1 MRMHEP
7 SLIALVSPAF
17 PAWRRMLCVRRRPW
31 CIPVAALLIGLG
43 LLLAWPLGLVAG
55 PAESPS
61 LEVHRSATV
70 VDLHVDTLLDIQ
82 AGRRTLGERSARGHV
97 DLPRLREGGV
107 GVQVFAAFIAP
118 QEEARGLG
126 RALELLRAFHTAV
139 AANSTQISLVTTVEE
154 IEQMRRA
161 GRIAAVLSIENGGD
175 ALARDVRILD
185 EFYRQGVRML
195 GLTWSNSN
203 ALGDGEMGRDH
214 GGLTDLGR
222 AVLRR
227 MGELGIIVDVSHL
240 SEAAFSDT
248 MRTTRGPLVASH
260 SNAAALRPHP
270 RNLTDEQLRAIAARG
285 GVVGIN
291 FYPGFLGEA
300 TLERVLD
307 HIDHMVKVMG
317 IDHVALGSDFDG
329 IPQTPRGL
337 EDVSRLPNLTAGLLR
352 RGYTTEQIHKILG
365 ANALRVFRQVW
376 AK

>member
-1 MRMHEP
+1 MA
-7 SLIALVSPAF
+7 SS
-17 PAWRRMLCVRRRPW
+17 
-31 CIPVAALLIGLG
+31 ALLVCLG
-43 LLLAWPLGLVAG
+43 LLLGRPLGLDAA
-55 PAESPS
+55 PAEISP

-82 AGRRTLGERSARGHV
+82 AGRRTLGERSTRGHV
-97 DLPRLREGGV
+97 DLPRLRDGGV
-107 GVQVFAAFIAP
+107 GVQVFAAYIAP
-118 QEEARGLG
+118 HEAARAVS
-126 RALELLRAFHTAV
+126 RALELLRAFHASA
-139 AANSTQISLVTTVEE
+139 AANAVMISLATTVEE
-154 IEQMRRA
+154 IEQVRRA

-175 ALARDVRILD
+175 ALARDIRVLD
-185 EFYRQGVRML
+185 EFYRQGVRMV
-195 GLTWSNSN
+195 GLTWNSSNPM
-203 ALGDGEMGRDH
+203 GDGALGRDH
-214 GGLTDLGR
+214 SGLTDLGR

-227 MGELGIIVDVSHL
+227 MEELGIIVDVSHL
-240 SEAAFSDT
+240 SEAAFWDAV
-248 MRTTRGPLVASH
+248 RATRGPLVASH

-285 GVVGIN
+285 GVVGVN
-291 FYPGFLGEA
+291 FYPEFLGEA

-376 AK
+376 TK

>member
-1 MRMHEP
+1 
-7 SLIALVSPAF
+7 
-17 PAWRRMLCVRRRPW
+17 MLHVRCRVW
-31 CIPVAALLIGLG
+31 CIPIAVLLIGLG
-43 LLLAWPLGLVAG
+43 LLLARPLGLNAG
-55 PAESPS
+55 PSESPS

-107 GVQVFAAFIAP
+107 GVQVFAAYIAP
-118 QEEARGLG
+118 HEAARGLS

-139 AANSTQISLVTTVEE
+139 AANSAQVSLATTVEE
-154 IEQMRRA
+154 IEQVRRA
-161 GRIAAVLSIENGGD
+161 GRIAAVLSVENGGD
-175 ALARDVRILD
+175 ALARDVRTLD
-185 EFYRQGVRML
+185 EFSRQGVRML
-195 GLTWSNSN
+195 GLTWNHSN
-203 ALGDGEMGRDH
+203 ALGDGALGRDH

-227 MGELGIIVDVSHL
+227 MEELGIIMDVSHL
-240 SEAAFSDT
+240 SEAAFWDAV
-248 MRTTRGPLVASH
+248 RTTRGPLVASH
-260 SNAAALRPHP
+260 SNAATLRAHP

-285 GVVGIN
+285 GVVGID
-291 FYPGFLGEA
+291 FYPEFLGEA

-329 IPQTPRGL
+329 IPQTRRGL

-376 AK
+376 TR

>member
-1 MRMHEP
+1 
-7 SLIALVSPAF
+7 
-17 PAWRRMLCVRRRPW
+17 MLYVVRRLQ
-31 CIPVAALLIGLG
+31 CIPTAALLIGLG
-43 LLLAWPLGLVAG
+43 LLLAWPSGMDAG
-55 PAESPS
+55 PAESPW

-70 VDLHVDTLLDIQ
+70 VDLHADTILWIQ
-82 AGRRTLGERSARGHV
+82 AGRRTLGERSASGHV

-107 GVQVFAAFIAP
+107 GVQVFAAYIAP
-118 QEEARGLG
+118 QEVTRGLS
-126 RALELLRAFHTAV
+126 RALELLRAFHAAV
-139 AANSTQISLVTTVEE
+139 AANSAQISLVTTVEE

-175 ALARDVRILD
+175 ALARDVRTLD

-195 GLTWSNSN
+195 GLTWNNSN
-203 ALGDGEMGRDH
+203 ALGDGALGREH

-227 MGELGIIVDVSHL
+227 MEELGIIVDVSHL
-240 SEAAFSDT
+240 SEGAFWDT

-260 SNAAALRPHP
+260 SNAAALHRHP

-285 GVVGIN
+285 GVVGVN
-291 FYPGFLGEA
+291 FYPEFLGGA

-317 IDHVALGSDFDG
+317 INHVALGSDFDG
-329 IPQTPRGL
+329 IPETPRGL
-337 EDVSRLPNLTAGLLR
+337 EDVSMLPNLTAGLLR
-352 RGYTTEQIHKILG
+352 RNYTTEQIHKILG
-365 ANALRVFRQVW
+365 SNALRVFRQAW